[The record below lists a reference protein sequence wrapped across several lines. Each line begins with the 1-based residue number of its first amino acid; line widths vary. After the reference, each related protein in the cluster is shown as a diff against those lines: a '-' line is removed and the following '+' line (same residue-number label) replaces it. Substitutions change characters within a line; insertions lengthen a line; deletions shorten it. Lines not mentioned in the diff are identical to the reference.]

1 MSTNSANVPNTS
13 VSDADLIFS
22 GPRALAAKVAAREI
36 SARELVEAS
45 LRRIAA
51 VNGSLNAF
59 RVVMEEE
66 ALAAADAI
74 DARGEPTGVLA
85 GVPLAVKDDVPLAG
99 QRMTLGSRAS
109 APVQDAD
116 AEFIRRLRAAGAIPI
131 GVTNAPE
138 LMVFPWTASAANGIT
153 RNPWNLD
160 RTTGGSSGGSAA
172 AVASGMVPMATAS
185 DGGGSIRIPA
195 ACCGLVGMKPTRG
208 RVSTQPFGPIW
219 LGLSTYGALARTVAD
234 SAFLLDVIHGTLPA
248 DSEPV
253 AEPLGSF
260 VQAALTEPAKPLRI
274 AISCKLP
281 AGVSAKLSPDQ
292 HRAWDQTAHL
302 LTELGHRVEE
312 RDPEYGTLALE
323 FVQNFLRAVHEQ
335 AAKIS
340 EPHLLEKS
348 TRQVAALGGL
358 LVPAGRRDKL
368 LAGRAKTI
376 ARITQLWDEFDV
388 LLTPGLART
397 AIAAEGGFGK
407 GAISALNI
415 ATRFMP
421 WFPTWNLTGQPAI
434 SLPAGFD
441 GDGLPLSIQL
451 VGRHGA
457 EETLY
462 SLAGQ
467 IEAARP
473 WAAARPRVS

>member
-1 MSTNSANVPNTS
+1 MKNTS

-22 GPRALAAKVAAREI
+22 GPRALAAKIAAREI

-51 VNGSLNAF
+51 VNESLNAF

-66 ALAAADAI
+66 ALAAADVI
-74 DARGEPTGVLA
+74 DARSEPAGALA
-85 GVPLAVKDDVPLAG
+85 GVPLAVKDDAPLTG
-99 QRMTLGSRAS
+99 QRMTLGSRAG

-131 GVTNAPE
+131 GVTNVPE
-138 LMVFPWTASAANGIT
+138 LMLFPWTASAANGIT
-153 RNPWNLD
+153 RNPWKLD

-208 RVSTQPFGPIW
+208 RVPTQPYGPIW
-219 LGLSTYGALARTVAD
+219 LGLSTYGALARTVVD
-234 SAFLLDVIHGTLPA
+234 SAFLLDIIHGTFPA
-248 DSEPV
+248 DGDPTAS
-253 AEPLGSF
+253 PLGSF
-260 VQAALTEPAKPLRI
+260 VRAALTKPERPLRI
-274 AISCKLP
+274 AISRKLP
-281 AGVSAKLSPDQ
+281 AGTTAQLSPDQ
-292 HRAWDQTAHL
+292 RRAWDQTAHL
-302 LTELGHRVEE
+302 LTDLGHHVEE
-312 RDPEYGTLALE
+312 RDPEYGTLSLE
-323 FVQNFLRAVHEQ
+323 FIQNFMRAAHEQ

-348 TRQVAALGGL
+348 TRQLAALGGR

-368 LAGRAKTI
+368 LANREKTI
-376 ARITQLWDEFDV
+376 TRITRLWDDFDV
-388 LLTPGLART
+388 LLTPGLATT

-407 GAISALNI
+407 GALTALNTS
-415 ATRFMP
+415 ARFMP
-421 WFPTWNLTGQPAI
+421 WFPAWNLTGQPAI

-451 VGRHGA
+451 IGRHED

-467 IEAARP
+467 IEAVRP
-473 WAAARPRVS
+473 WASNRPLTK